1 MNLLEINAEKL
12 YTILHTSPDEGLS
25 EQQIELNRREFAP
38 ETKKNKIGFLKA
50 FRNFFGDI
58 MLLLFFL
65 LSFFAIDVREQRGA
79 GICVMLVF
87 VSYFSLK
94 IFSSLYVGRVEKMIH
109 PHRRSACRV
118 IRDGI
123 EVVVDYSELVPGDV
137 LLIASGDVVPCD
149 ALVIRQKTLRVLEV
163 QLTGNTSPVIKL
175 TQNDVISNS
184 GCPYYQCILF
194 AGSVV
199 NSGEAVAL
207 VCNVGDSIF
216 DKKNKLVQ
224 RVRVDN
230 RPKIYEKAVFVSG
243 RISLVWMIVC
253 AITVIVGILR
263 GGEAFPIFYLAS
275 SLSVA
280 ILPDIIHTLSEIT
293 LATATSRLLKNGAAV
308 KNLSSIDRMCDINCI
323 AVDSSKYFRAAFPKP
338 HTVIVGGEKK
348 RFKNAS
354 DDDVRELFEYACIA
368 CVSPLDSG
376 EGLYYNGISVEKA
389 LVDTAQRLGTPQSQM
404 YEKYLLLEK
413 LPFSQ
418 QNGMSRVIVFNESR
432 FYLVSLGT
440 PQSILKICTTTRQN
454 GEERKFH
461 DFEKRSLFSDSNL
474 VAADNEGMVAV
485 AIKEIQYHEGMGQID
500 NPRGSTFIG
509 FIGLHTAIL
518 SDAARA
524 VNRCEKS
531 GIDII
536 LMTNESQETS
546 LGFADSLA
554 IMKKEDRAID
564 TLEFD
569 KIDEGIF
576 RADIKKYKVF
586 LSFNGEKK
594 GKVIQYRK
602 SDGDIVAST
611 ASDVEDIPL
620 QLESDVSFCMDS
632 VRDDTLVRN
641 SDVVLL
647 RGIDTVLECI
657 KYARCVYR
665 NIRHLLE
672 FFMYSQFS
680 LASASFMF
688 LVFLPQIGFTPIQ
701 IMLYSVFVF
710 LPLCFVI
717 SNERVRG
724 TELNLDFGEENVNIN
739 FQNLI
744 TLPLICG
751 LTSGLVSALLSR
763 IVLLSGGTNQE
774 CRGVGLLALSLTAV
788 FMSFSVVSDSTASL
802 RMFKNKIL
810 LAVAPMVTLI
820 AFLMTSLPS
829 ASQPL
834 NMMPSK
840 GGDLL
845 LTVLVGIVPCL
856 LSFCISLVKKY
867 VLTKNKEI

>member
-12 YTILHTSPDEGLS
+12 YGILHTSPDEGLS
-25 EQQIELNRREFAP
+25 EHQIELNRREFAP

-50 FRNFFGDI
+50 FKNFFGDI
-58 MLLLFFL
+58 MMLLFFL
-65 LSFFAIDVREQRGA
+65 LSFFAIDVRELKGA
-79 GICVMLVF
+79 GLCVILISL
-87 VSYFSLK
+87 SYFSLK
-94 IFSSLYVGRVEKMIH
+94 IFSSLYVESVEKRIH

-118 IRDGI
+118 IRGGK
-123 EVVVDYSELVPGDV
+123 ECRVDYSELVPGDI
-137 LLIASGDVVPCD
+137 LKITAGDVVPCD
-149 ALVIRQKTLRVLEV
+149 ALVISQRTLRVLEV

-175 TQNDVISNS
+175 TQDDVISSS

-199 NSGEAVAL
+199 SYGEAVAL
-207 VCNVGDSIF
+207 VCNVGNSIF

-230 RPKIYEKAVFVSG
+230 RPKIYEKAVFVAS

-253 AITVIVGILR
+253 AVTVIAGIIN
-263 GGEAFPIFYLAS
+263 GGEAFSIFYLAS

-293 LATATSRLLKNGAAV
+293 LATSTSRLLKKGAVV

-323 AVDSSKYFRAAFPKP
+323 AVDSSKYFRAANPKP

-368 CVSPLDSG
+368 CVSPRDCID
-376 EGLYYNGISVEKA
+376 GLYYNGISVEKA
-389 LVDTAQRLGTPQSQM
+389 LVDTADRLGMPQSEM
-404 YEKYLLLEK
+404 YEKYLVLEK
-413 LPFSQ
+413 LPFSH
-418 QNGMSRVIVFNESR
+418 QNGMSRVIVFCNGH

-440 PQSILKICTTTRQN
+440 PQSILKICSKMRDN
-454 GEERKFH
+454 GLDREFH
-461 DFEKRSLFSDSNL
+461 DFEKRSLFSDSSL

-485 AIKEIQYHEGMGQID
+485 SVKEIPYHEGMGQID

-518 SDAARA
+518 SEAARA

-531 GIDII
+531 AIDII
-536 LMTNESQETS
+536 LMTNESRETS

-554 IMKKEDRAID
+554 IMKNGDLAID
-564 TLEFD
+564 ALEFD
-569 KIDEGIF
+569 KIDEGLF

-594 GKVIQYRK
+594 GRVVRYRK

-620 QLESDVSFCMDS
+620 QLESDVSFCLSS
-632 VRDDTLVRN
+632 VRDDTLIRN

-688 LVFLPQIGFTPIQ
+688 LIFLPQIGFTPIQ

-710 LPLCFVI
+710 MPLCLVL

-751 LTSGLVSALLSR
+751 LTSGLFSTLLSR
-763 IVLLSGGTNQE
+763 IVMMSGGGIPE
-774 CRGVGLLALSLTAV
+774 CRAVGLLTLSLTAV
-788 FMSFSVVSDSTASL
+788 FMSFSVVSDSTLSL
-802 RMFKNKIL
+802 RMFKNKMLLIISPAVIL
-810 LAVAPMVTLI
+810 I
-820 AFLMTSLPS
+820 SFLLTSTPAIS
-829 ASQPL
+829 RAL
-834 NMMPSK
+834 NMLPFK
-840 GGDLL
+840 GIYL
-845 LTVLVGIVPCL
+845 VLSLVAGFAPCL
-856 LSFCISLVKKY
+856 LSFGIRLVKKY
-867 VLTKNKEI
+867 VLIKNKEI

>member
-12 YTILHTSPDEGLS
+12 YSILRTSPDEGLS
-25 EQQIELNRREFAP
+25 ERQIELNRREFAP
-38 ETKKNKIGFLKA
+38 ETKKNKIDFLKV
-50 FRNFFGDI
+50 FKNFFGDI

-65 LSFFAIDVREQRGA
+65 LSFFAIDVRGLRGA
-79 GICVMLVF
+79 GVCVILVF
-87 VSYFSLK
+87 LSYFSLK
-94 IFSSLYVGRVEKMIH
+94 IFSSLYVDSVEKKIR

-118 IRDGI
+118 IRGGEECI
-123 EVVVDYSELVPGDV
+123 IDYSELVPGDI
-137 LLIASGDVVPCD
+137 LKIGAGDVVPCD
-149 ALVIRQKTLRVLEV
+149 ALVIKQRTLRVLEV

-175 TQNDVISNS
+175 TQEDVISNS

-199 NSGEAVAL
+199 SYGDAVAL
-207 VCNVGDSIF
+207 VCNVGNSIF

-224 RVRVDN
+224 RVRIDN
-230 RPKIYEKAVFVSG
+230 RPKIYEKAVFVAS

-253 AITVIVGILR
+253 AITVITGILK
-263 GGEAFPIFYLAS
+263 GGEVFSIFYLAS

-293 LATATSRLLKNGAAV
+293 LATATLRLLKNGAAV
-308 KNLSSIDRMCDINCI
+308 KNLSAIDRMCDINCI
-323 AVDSSKYFRAAFPKP
+323 AVDSSKYFRAATPKP

-354 DDDVRELFEYACIA
+354 DKDVRELFEYACIA
-368 CVSPLDSG
+368 CVSPSDS

-389 LVDTAQRLGTPQSQM
+389 LVDTARRLGMPQSEM
-404 YEKYLLLEK
+404 YERYLLLEK
-413 LPFSQ
+413 LPFSE
-418 QNGMSRVIVFNESR
+418 QNGMSRVIVFHESR
-432 FYLVSLGT
+432 FYLISLGT
-440 PQSILKICTTTRQN
+440 PQSILTSCSKMRQN
-454 GEERKFH
+454 GTDRAFY
-461 DFEKRSLFSDSNL
+461 DFEKRSLFSDSSL

-485 AIKEIQYHEGMGQID
+485 AVKEISYHEGMGHID

-518 SDAARA
+518 SEAARA
-524 VNRCEKS
+524 VNRCERS
-531 GIDII
+531 EIDII
-536 LMTNESQETS
+536 LMTNESRETS

-554 IMKKEDRAID
+554 IMKNGDLAID

-569 KIDEGIF
+569 TIDEGLF

-594 GKVIQYRK
+594 GKVVQYRK

-620 QLESDVSFCMDS
+620 QLESDVSFCLSS
-632 VRDDTLVRN
+632 VRDDTLARN

-647 RGIDTVLECI
+647 KGIDTVLECI

-672 FFMYSQFS
+672 FLMYSQFS

-688 LVFLPQIGFTPIQ
+688 LIFLPQIGFTPIQ

-710 LPLCFVI
+710 MPLCFVL

-751 LTSGLVSALLSR
+751 LMSGFASALISR
-763 IVLLSGGTNQE
+763 IVLLSGGGIPE
-774 CRGVGLLALSLTAV
+774 CRAVGLLTLSLSAV
-788 FMSFSVVSDSTASL
+788 FMSFSVVSDSTLSA
-802 RMFKNKIL
+802 RMFKNKML
-810 LAVAPMVTLI
+810 LLI
-820 AFLMTSLPS
+820 APIVLLVSFVMTSAPAIS
-829 ASQPL
+829 GAL
-834 NMMPSK
+834 NMLPSK
-840 GGDLL
+840 GVYLILSVVAGL
-845 LTVLVGIVPCL
+845 VPCL
-856 LSFCISLVKKY
+856 LSFGIRLVKKY
-867 VLTKNKEI
+867 VLIKNKEI